1 MVMKNIDKIIFG
13 TATILTLLTGCK
25 FKNKEYLPEEES
37 FKPLPT
43 STPTDYFIQIPEDER
58 FNCNVIR
65 TALSRDFDN
74 DGDYDLIITGM
85 RRTYFYENDGKGNFK
100 LRPKEYE

>member
-1 MVMKNIDKIIFG
+1 MKNIVNKIIFG
-13 TATILTLLTGCK
+13 GMILTTLLTGCK
-25 FKNKEYLPEEES
+25 ANKEYLPEEES